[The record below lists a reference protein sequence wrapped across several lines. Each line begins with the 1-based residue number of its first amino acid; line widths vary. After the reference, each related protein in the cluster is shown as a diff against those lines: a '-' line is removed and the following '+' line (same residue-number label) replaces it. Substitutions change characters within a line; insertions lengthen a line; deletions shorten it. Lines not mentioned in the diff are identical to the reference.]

1 MNEDKITE
9 MNDRMTTTETYI
21 ENYVQ
26 PLAGSVE
33 RLVTFMDQL
42 ELRMSKLEQ
51 AIQELKEQASE
62 NDSDFATIFR
72 KLSELAPASEV
83 VKG

>member
-1 MNEDKITE
+1 MTEDKLIE
-9 MNDRMTTTETYI
+9 MNDRVTAAESYI

-26 PLAGSVE
+26 PLAESVE
-33 RLVTFMDQL
+33 KLVGFMDQL
-42 ELRMSKLEQ
+42 EARMAKVEQ
-51 AIQELKEQASE
+51 SIQELKEQSSE

-72 KLSELAPASEV
+72 KMSELSASMEI

>member
-1 MNEDKITE
+1 MTEDKLIE
-9 MNDRMTTTETYI
+9 MNNRVTAAESYI

-26 PLAGSVE
+26 PLAESVE
-33 RLVTFMDQL
+33 KLVSFMDQL
-42 ELRMSKLEQ
+42 EVRITKIEQ
-51 AIQELKEQASE
+51 SIQELKEQSSE

-72 KLSELAPASEV
+72 KMSELSASMEI

>member
-72 KLSELAPASEV
+72 KLGELAPASEV

>member
-1 MNEDKITE
+1 MTEDKLIE
-9 MNDRMTTTETYI
+9 MNDRVTAAESYI

-26 PLAGSVE
+26 PLAESVE
-33 RLVTFMDQL
+33 KLVSFMDQL
-42 ELRMSKLEQ
+42 EVRITKIEQ
-51 AIQELKEQASE
+51 SIQELKEQSSE

-72 KLSELAPASEV
+72 KMSELSASMEI

>member
-9 MNDRMTTTETYI
+9 MNDRMTITETYI

>member
-9 MNDRMTTTETYI
+9 MNDRMTITETYI

-51 AIQELKEQASE
+51 SIQELKEQSSE

-72 KLSELAPASEV
+72 KLSELSASMEI